1 MSAAAALRIQIE
13 SALSERIPG
22 ALSPHIHQQ
31 PELFPFSIQ
40 QVDELLQGGVPQGGI
55 SEISGPASSGKTSL
69 ALSLVA
75 AVSQKSLACAW
86 VDVEDQLDPES
97 AAASGICLDQLL
109 WIRTKPNE
117 LPATD
122 SSPNEKQRIG
132 SAGLRAHAA
141 LRTQLEPLSRF
152 QMQQSK
158 LPWSRLDQAL
168 KATDLLLQTGGFS
181 LIVLDMGEVQ
191 AEHALRVPL
200 ASWYRFRLAAE
211 QAQTALLLLT
221 STPCAK
227 SCASLVLRCQP
238 AAIEPW
244 TRKQE
249 KPLFSGLRFELIRER
264 KRNPETNIYSKRPA
278 GEAHTNWTGRSP
290 WMR

>member
-22 ALSPHIHQQ
+22 ALSPQIHRQ

-40 QVDELLQGGVPQGGI
+40 EVDELLQGGVPRGEI

-75 AVSQKSLACAW
+75 AISQRGLACAW

-117 LPATD
+117 
-122 SSPNEKQRIG
+122 QCIC
-132 SAGLRAHAA
+132 SAGLQAHAWPK
-141 LRTQLEPLSRF
+141 TPQKSLSRF
-152 QMQQSK
+152 QAQQTK

-168 KATDLLLQTGGFS
+168 KASDLLLQTGGFS
-181 LIVLDMGEVQ
+181 IIVLDMGAVQ

-211 QAQTALLLLT
+211 QAQTAFILLT
-221 STPCAK
+221 TTPCAK
-227 SCASLVLRCQP
+227 SCASLVLRCQTP
-238 AAIEPW
+238 AIEPW
-244 TRKQE
+244 MRKQE

-264 KRNPETNIYSKRPA
+264 KRNPEANIYSKRPA
-278 GEAHTNWTGRSP
+278 GEVHTNWTGRSQ